1 MGMRPR
7 LTYANAAGV
16 SLIARGLVGVLA
28 LLGAATPT
36 IAGAEPHPSGG
47 RPSGVSTYGS
57 AVVWS
62 RAVGERYQLMA
73 SYRGRQFRLPAR
85 TRSVP
90 FDADVG
96 PGPGGGPVVVYSR
109 CERDPDL
116 DGGYY
121 VFYYPFYE
129 NGRGCRLYSITLAA
143 AHPVERALS
152 FGPGL
157 AKRSLAEPT
166 IWRKRIA
173 FATSGRPKRVYVAP
187 SEGGRARRL
196 RGGPV
201 EGRRPTGLRGLDLRG
216 GRLAFVWSQHV
227 GRCGG
232 HEPDPNIAPFL
243 YRDAVIVEAV
253 RTRRGVTTDVGC
265 DDSAVR
271 LLRRPVWRRDT
282 VLYTATMYSDDDG
295 FTGPVIRAFDTS
307 SNTYQ
312 QAVLSADTRTLQYA
326 PGSPSLVARDRY
338 SDYTP
343 YEIFEIAEVD
353 PTFESSRRLDPF
365 RHSRR

>member
-1 MGMRPR
+1 M
-7 LTYANAAGV
+7 
-16 SLIARGLVGVLA
+16 SLILRQLVFILAVLA
-28 LLGAATPT
+28 TGAPVIADADAATYPT
-36 IAGAEPHPSGG
+36 GG
-47 RPSGVSTYGS
+47 SPSGVSSYGL

-62 RAVGERYQLMA
+62 RAVDGRYRLMA
-73 SYRGRQFRLPAR
+73 SYGGRQFRLPAH

-109 CERDPDL
+109 CERDPRVN
-116 DGGYY
+116 GGYY

-129 NGRGCRLYSITLAA
+129 SGRACRLYSIRLAA
-143 AHPVERALS
+143 PHPVERSLA

-166 IWRKRIA
+166 IWRQRIA
-173 FATSGRPKRVYVAP
+173 FATSGRPNRLYVAP
-187 SEGGRARRL
+187 SGGGRAHRL
-196 RGGPV
+196 RSGPV

-216 GRLAFVWSQHV
+216 DRLAFVWSEHA

-243 YRDAVIVEAV
+243 YRDAVILESV
-253 RTRRGVTTDVGC
+253 RTRKLITTDVAC

-271 LLRRPVWRRDT
+271 LLRRPVWDRDT
-282 VLYTATMYSDDDG
+282 VFYTATMYSDDG

-307 SNTYQ
+307 SSTYRQAELLSNTR
-312 QAVLSADTRTLQYA
+312 VLQYA
-326 PGSPSLVARDRY
+326 PGAPSLVAQDRY

-343 YEIFEIAEVD
+343 FEVFEIAEVD
-353 PTFESSRRLDPF
+353 PAFEPSQRLDPF
-365 RHSRR
+365 RHARR